1 MKLPQLRNIALIVGV
16 LALALDI
23 GLAGF
28 TDSRTWSAAW
38 LVATLFWG
46 GLSLG
51 ALAIL
56 MTHELTG
63 GRWGEPLGPG
73 LKAACAALVLFALVL
88 LALLFKLPSLF
99 SWTLPAE
106 QLPEVVRRKTLYLNQ
121 PFFIVRTLIYL
132 GIWLTLA
139 WRLGAWR
146 PTGASH
152 TRLSAGGLVLW
163 LLTVTFFSFD
173 WLMSLEPRWYSDI
186 FGLVYG
192 AGILIPAAGLVMLT
206 IRQSAPAATSLNQ
219 ARYDFANLW
228 LAPLMGW
235 AFLAFS
241 QYLIIWE
248 ANLPDEIGWFLHRT
262 QGAWRGLAWAVALTL
277 FAIPTALLFSPRLKR
292 SVRGLTLVAVMTLL
306 GHGLNCY
313 WLVQPTL
320 RPHAVHPGFSD
331 MLAWLAVGGLWIA
344 IFLHELTRQRSHHE
358 ST

>member
-1 MKLPQLRNIALIVGV
+1 MKLPRLRNLALIVGI
-16 LALALDI
+16 LALVLDA

-28 TDSRTWSAAW
+28 TDPTTWSGAW

-63 GRWGEPLGPG
+63 GRWGEPLRPA
-73 LKAACAALVLFALVL
+73 LQAACATLVL
-88 LALLFKLPSLF
+88 LALALLPLLFMLPSLF
-99 SWTLPAE
+99 SWLLPAE
-106 QLPEVVRRKTLYLNQ
+106 HLPEVVRRKTLYLNQ

-132 GIWLTLA
+132 GIWLALA

-146 PTGASH
+146 PAGGSQA
-152 TRLSAGGLVLW
+152 RLSAGGLVLW

-192 AGILIPAAGLVMLT
+192 AGILIPAAGLTMLT
-206 IRQSAPAATSLNQ
+206 ICHPAPADTPLNH

-228 LAPLMGW
+228 FAPLMGW

-262 QGAWRGLAWAVALTL
+262 QGAWRGLAWAVALSL
-277 FAIPTALLFSPRLKR
+277 FAVPTALLFSPRLKR
-292 SVRGLTLVAVMTLL
+292 SARGLALVAVMTLL

-320 RPHAVHPGFSD
+320 RPHTIGPGLSD
-331 MLAWLAVGGLWIA
+331 MLAWLALGGLWLA
-344 IFLHELTRQRSHHE
+344 IFLHELARQRSHHE